1 MRLQENGWFQLKEK
15 MRIGGSQSMA
25 DLLLGLIYG
34 VFILGVTMALIY
46 RKKRPEVYARIG
58 RQ

>member
-1 MRLQENGWFQLKEK
+1 MRLQENGWFQLKGK

-34 VFILGVTMALIY
+34 VLSSA
-46 RKKRPEVYARIG
+46 
-58 RQ
+58 